1 MLCPVRKVPHSL
13 KPELEKELKR
23 MVDLDITE
31 QSEKPTD
38 WVNGLVIVNKPNG
51 NRPLNDAI
59 KREHLHL
66 STAEEIFPQMSGACF
81 FSKVDASS
89 QYWEI
94 KVDEKSSNLLEL
106 SLLLTLS
113 L

>member
-38 WVNGLVIVNKPNG
+38 
-51 NRPLNDAI
+51 
-59 KREHLHL
+59 
-66 STAEEIFPQMSGACF
+66 
-81 FSKVDASS
+81 
-89 QYWEI
+89 
-94 KVDEKSSNLLEL
+94 
-106 SLLLTLS
+106 
-113 L
+113 